1 MKLKNMKFTEKTLV
15 DIDACQGA
23 IDFCIRNGLFCNTQ
37 IKNLEIAGEYKGWAA
52 WINRKSDWDLGYNT
66 AGNLVK
72 ITRSIRE
79 IETRKYDASGNP
91 VEIINWDGTTETRK
105 YDASGNLVET
115 INRKGMV
122 ETRKYNI
129 AGNLVEIRYS
139 SGKTKILIKYDTSGN
154 LVKIKYSNGMTET
167 YEYDITGNLT
177 KITYPNDEIETY
189 EYERTE
195 KKFIMRCNGKTVL
208 KIHNLEGWA

>member
-79 IETRKYDASGNP
+79 I
-91 VEIINWDGTTETRK
+91 ETRK